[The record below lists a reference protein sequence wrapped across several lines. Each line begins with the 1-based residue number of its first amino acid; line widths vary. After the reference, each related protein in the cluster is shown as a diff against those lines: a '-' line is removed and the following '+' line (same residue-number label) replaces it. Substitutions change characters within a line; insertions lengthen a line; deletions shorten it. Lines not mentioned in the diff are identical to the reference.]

1 MPKLKTLSNT
11 DISNICIQLNLPLKN
26 VLMRGEIKDNLK
38 DGFCFINLDIS
49 KNDGTHWT
57 ACLHYFYFF
66 GFIPPFEL
74 EEHFGLSC
82 RGILPVTAKKGA
94 RHKSKFCIILLVSSP
109 CFSRCD
115 YEFLFYLL
123 NRFAHVISSR
133 VPCRRGDR
141 LINSR

>member
-1 MPKLKTLSNT
+1 
-11 DISNICIQLNLPLKN
+11 
-26 VLMRGEIKDNLK
+26 MRGEIKDNLK

-82 RGILPVTAKKGA
+82 RGILPVTA
-94 RHKSKFCIILLVSSP
+94 RHASKFCIILLVSSP
-109 CFSRCD
+109 CFPRCD
-115 YEFLFYLL
+115 QEFFVLS
-123 NRFAHVISSR
+123 A
-133 VPCRRGDR
+133 
-141 LINSR
+141 